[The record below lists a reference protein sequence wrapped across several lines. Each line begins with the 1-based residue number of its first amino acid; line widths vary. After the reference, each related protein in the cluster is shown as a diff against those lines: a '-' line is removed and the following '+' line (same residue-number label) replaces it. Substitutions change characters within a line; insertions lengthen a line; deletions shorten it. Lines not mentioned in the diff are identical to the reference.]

1 MKISY
6 TTTLTDA
13 LTGVSSSIMGSL
25 VSMIGRIYQAFSPP
39 QQPAKVGDAV
49 KFGILGAASIAY
61 VKNTHLSEAKAR

>member
-1 MKISY
+1 MKVSH
-6 TTTLTDA
+6 TTTLTDV
-13 LTGVSSSIMGSL
+13 LTGVSCSTMGSL

-61 VKNTHLSEAKAR
+61 VKNIHLPEA